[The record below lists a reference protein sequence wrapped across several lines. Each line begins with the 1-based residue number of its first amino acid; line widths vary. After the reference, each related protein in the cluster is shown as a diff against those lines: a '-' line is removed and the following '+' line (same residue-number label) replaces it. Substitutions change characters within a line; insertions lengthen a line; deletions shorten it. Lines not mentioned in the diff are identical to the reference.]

1 MTKDL
6 KETQKRWDTF
16 AAAALTGLL
25 ANGNGAASLTGLLAS
40 GKSVTAAQM
49 ETYSVRRAWNV
60 KIAKEL
66 ADAMMFDFEPS
77 EGWD

>member
-25 ANGNGAASLTGLLAS
+25 ANGNSAASLTAFLSS
-40 GKSVTAAQM
+40 GKM

>member
-25 ANGNGAASLTGLLAS
+25 ANGNAAASLTGLLAS
-40 GKSVTAAQM
+40 GKI

>member
-25 ANGNGAASLTGLLAS
+25 ANGTGLAY
-40 GKSVTAAQM
+40 A
-49 ETYSVRRAWNV
+49 
-60 KIAKEL
+60 IKEARDV
-66 ADAMMFDFEPS
+66 ADAMLFDFRREES
-77 EGWD
+77 DDE